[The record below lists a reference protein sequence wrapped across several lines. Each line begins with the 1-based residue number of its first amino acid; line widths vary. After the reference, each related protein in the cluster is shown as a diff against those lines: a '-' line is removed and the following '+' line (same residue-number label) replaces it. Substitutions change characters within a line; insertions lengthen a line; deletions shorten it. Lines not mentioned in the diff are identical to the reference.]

1 MKKDTQVQEARI
13 TLCILA
19 FIVLGIVLYH
29 VDSSRRLLQDTIQSH
44 EQKLDIIL
52 QDYKD
57 LNIYYDSLILIV
69 DSLPLGSPLDTLEV
83 SSKYGWRRSPLREG
97 WQMHAGIDYMAIW
110 SDTVYATGSGVVRRA
125 SNNQGYGRCIMIDHA
140 WGYQSTYAHLYRYF
154 VKRGD
159 TVEKGQPIA
168 RAGNSG
174 AVTGPHLHYE
184 IRRNGKTAD
193 PSLFVLDN

>member
-1 MKKDTQVQEARI
+1 MKKDTQLQEARV

-29 VDSSRRLLQDTIQSH
+29 VDSSRRVLQNTIEKH
-44 EQKLDIIL
+44 DETIRKVLR
-52 QDYKD
+52 DYKD

-83 SSKYGWRRSPLREG
+83 SSKYGWRRSPLRKG

-184 IRRNGKTAD
+184 VRRNGKTAD

>member
-1 MKKDTQVQEARI
+1 MLQE
-13 TLCILA
+13 
-19 FIVLGIVLYH
+19 
-29 VDSSRRLLQDTIQSH
+29 TIQNQ

-52 QDYKD
+52 QDYKNTIQSYKD
-57 LNIYYDSLILIV
+57 LTIYYDSLVLIV

-83 SSKYGWRRSPLREG
+83 SSKYGWRRSPLRKG

-159 TVEKGQPIA
+159 TVQKGQPIA

-184 IRRNGKTAD
+184 IRRNGKTAN